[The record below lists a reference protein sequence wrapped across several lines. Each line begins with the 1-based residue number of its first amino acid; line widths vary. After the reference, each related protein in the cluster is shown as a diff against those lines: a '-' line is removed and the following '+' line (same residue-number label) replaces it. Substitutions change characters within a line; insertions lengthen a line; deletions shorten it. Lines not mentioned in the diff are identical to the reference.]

1 MGQRLLAL
9 YRRIRISRTAWACI
23 AGACVLLA
31 LSEIVWLWH
40 SWPVRQVLDAEQVRA
55 GPSV

>member
-9 YRRIRISRTAWACI
+9 YRRIRLSRMAWACI
-23 AGACVLLA
+23 ALACVLFA
-31 LSEIVWLWH
+31 LSEIIWLWH
-40 SWPVRQVLDAEQVRA
+40 AWPVRQVLDAEQVRV